1 VSLTRQQ
8 AQYLQAY
15 ESAATAWVLA
25 SALHMLSFCLLNPA
39 SWTTRAMFS
48 LSYSHF
54 LLVLLSIR
62 SLCVAVTEGLCENAT
77 HQRLNLALACSALL
91 AGCVSVSKYI
101 FAGVAEVAGAQFTC
115 FPGTKVQM
123 LTPEELQC
131 LPSVL
136 LRVKVQIL
144 TPEELQ
150 CLPPVLW
157 PQESS
162 LLALLIPQYKY

>member
-1 VSLTRQQ
+1 MSLTRQQ

-77 HQRLNLALACSALL
+77 YQRLNLALASSAML

-115 FPGTKVQM
+115 FPDK
-123 LTPEELQC
+123 
-131 LPSVL
+131 
-136 LRVKVQIL
+136 KVQIL

-150 CLPPVLW
+150 CLSSVL
-157 PQESS
+157 
-162 LLALLIPQYKY
+162 